1 MKRKA
6 VSLLAMALCASMAVP
21 AMAEIKFSDANDVPW
36 ETAKVYIS
44 QAAELG
50 LMVGQEN
57 SDGTYLFRA
66 KDKVTF
72 FETEQMAY
80 NLLKYA
86 KEAEPSDEVTE
97 KWKKNNGII

>member
-21 AMAEIKFSDANDVPW
+21 VMAEIKFSDANDVPW

-50 LMVGQEN
+50 LMVGPGELRRYIFIQ
-57 SDGTYLFRA
+57 SKR
-66 KDKVTF
+66 
-72 FETEQMAY
+72 
-80 NLLKYA
+80 
-86 KEAEPSDEVTE
+86 
-97 KWKKNNGII
+97 